1 MWKIAPGGRSW
12 RGVTGIAAAA
22 VAATGTLSLAV
33 PAMAAPASGRAAAAS
48 RMPGAGQTGSLASVP
63 WSRVGPGWTLA
74 MFSRDAGAE
83 GKLIKYGPS
92 TLYLVS
98 PRGGRYALKTWPA
111 RSAASHWLLRSWSGD
126 TLRALFTSAGASDT
140 VQVHQ
145 LQLRTGRISSFT
157 LPANRAVVGY
167 TRPDGLNILV
177 AKWAPSFTRGTLQ
190 RYSLTGRLLTALA
203 TVDNPEESAYQPAGE
218 ALATVEKNGLV
229 LVGNRGGIIRKL
241 PVPGTRYGCNPVRW
255 WSAGTILASCMGPIK
270 EPWQRLWLV
279 PASGARPT
287 AQRAGGTFDLGDLN
301 AWQLKSGLYLDA
313 AQGCGA
319 GTIARQ
325 PARGPEQQVQV
336 PGAAGEVIV
345 NATRTQLEVERFGG
359 CVSGT
364 SLVWFNP
371 VTRAVTVALGTSG
384 AEFGVEGAIPYFVTG
399 KF

>member
-1 MWKIAPGGRSW
+1 MRIGTSMRGR
-12 RGVTGIAAAA
+12 RAIGLAAVTAAAA
-22 VAATGTLSLAV
+22 ATVGLAV
-33 PAMAAPASGRAAAAS
+33 PAVAAPDPAAN
-48 RMPGAGQTGSLASVP
+48 GTVLTAGQTGSRATVP
-63 WSRVGPGWTLA
+63 WRRVGPGWTLA

-83 GKLIKYGPS
+83 GKLITYGPS

-126 TLRALFTSAGASDT
+126 TRRALFTSAGASDT

-255 WSAGTILASCMGPIK
+255 WSAGTILASCMGSIK

-287 AQRAGGTFDLGDLN
+287 ALTPPRPGGTFDLGDLN

-319 GTIARQ
+319 GTIGRQ
-325 PARGPEQQVQV
+325 PAHGPEQQVQV

-345 NATRTQLEVERFGG
+345 NATRTQLEVQRFGG